1 MTEKPKTQIYYT
13 LIVYFL
19 SSKTPK
25 EIKINIESLKTSLGL
40 NDLYSFLS
48 DKFEYQI
55 NPKKTTIQIFHM
67 DTWLNLLD
75 IKSFFFFISSDILQN
90 KKTKIKIL
98 KKAHLEIINYDED
111 IIQTN
116 KTKDK
121 PILPNKKIS
130 CSICHISSLD
140 ESKIERLGKIYGPF
154 KSGNKNY
161 YAHFLCA
168 IWLPQ
173 AYINSKN
180 NKFTGVGKEIKR
192 ARKIKCTLCGRTGAG
207 IGCLLNEE
215 KKCEESYHYLCA
227 FDAQCEF
234 SKKSYEILCKRHKGK
249 YQFHRGL
256 KNHNNNINDNNNNNN
271 SENNNNINNNIDD
284 DNSNIINNDND
295 DYDIN
300 ENNNF
305 ESDGFIGRKKL
316 GEKIRYVDEEILKC
330 EFCNMSCD
338 QDKLIECSKCG
349 KNYHEQCVGFNS
361 DNNLIN
367 GNLKVIDDD
376 DDDEIKNEFICP
388 NCKNLDNNKK
398 EDIENLVDKK

>member
-154 KSGNKNY
+154 KNGNKNY

-173 AYINSKN
+173 AFINSKN
-180 NKFTGVGKEIKR
+180 GKFSGVGKDIKR
-192 ARKIKCTLCGRTGAG
+192 ARKIRCSLCGRTGAG

-215 KKCEESYHYLCA
+215 KKCDKSYHYLCA
-227 FDAQCEF
+227 FDDQCEF
-234 SKKSYEILCKRHKGK
+234 NKVSYEILCKRHKGK
-249 YQFHRGL
+249 YPFHRGL
-256 KNHNNNINDNNNNNN
+256 KINYNNYDY
-271 SENNNNINNNIDD
+271 EDED
-284 DNSNIINNDND
+284 YDNSNFDNSNFD
-295 DYDIN
+295 KVDISDS
-300 ENNNF
+300 EKF
-305 ESDGFIGRKKL
+305 EKYEIGRKKI
-316 GEKIRYVDEEILKC
+316 GEKIKDVEEEILKC
-330 EFCNMSCD
+330 EICNMSCD
-338 QDKLIECSKCG
+338 QDKFVECGKCG
-349 KNYHEQCVGFNS
+349 KNFHEQCVGISN
-361 DNNLIN
+361 DNNLNN
-367 GNLKVIDDD
+367 GNLKVVDDN
-376 DDDEIKNEFICP
+376 DDEDFKNEFICP
-388 NCKNLDNNKK
+388 SCKNCNDDHVVGEIMKKNN
-398 EDIENLVDKK
+398 